1 MDKLIQKL
9 TDRYVLNTHPDV
21 ATTVEQGLI
30 QLSSGIY
37 TEDERFVFELLQ
49 NAVDAFNNQNGNL
62 NIKIVIEGKYI
73 VFMHNGDA
81 FSERDIEGLCDIG
94 NGNKID
100 DIKKIGYKG
109 IGFKSVFMRSTCVTV
124 KSDNSCFKFDKSYW
138 DNYWE
143 KHWNPTFGTKDE
155 RKNYLMPWQIIP
167 IKATPPLEIDTDG
180 YNVITYIRLFDTSA
194 IEQKI
199 GELMSNSQFLLFLKA
214 KNIKM
219 SFAVNDILYNTI
231 TKTTAKEQVILSSN
245 GKEDSRWL
253 IHTNEKV
260 NVPEELRNAINT
272 DLNTPQKLKDAK
284 TFDLSF
290 AIAIGNDGKLKR
302 LPQKDALIYTYLPT
316 SFKFGTDGF
325 PFLVNANFITDAGRL
340 QLHKDSEWNK
350 LIFSKIPYE
359 FLKWVKSLSSNYRNY
374 YEILP
379 QKSYGQSNALEKVF
393 ASEMEKAIESIA
405 FIPQKNDVSKK
416 LLASE
421 AVIDNIEFS
430 EAINPPKL
438 IEHINRTYQRK
449 YTVNNFTFTTK
460 HTRIFSEYGVFV
472 IDKDKIKKLLEDVQ
486 LFEEMTA
493 EYNVKLITFL
503 HDFCVQ
509 NPKEADELTS
519 ILSETK
525 FLLDENNDTRSP
537 NTLYF
542 YTDYK
547 KENELARGIILLNE
561 DVNKAIDKLGLNS
574 WLSRL
579 GVQQL
584 SNLSFIEYLYDN
596 DNYITEENAI
606 EIGKFV
612 FHIYQTEDLFGEVS
626 SYKLGYVKFL
636 SSKGTLKSA
645 KELYLSEK
653 YKPELNIEPLLDED
667 IFISDKYCDTDST
680 AEWKVFLL
688 KMGVKEDLLNYTES
702 IRLHENDYNNRYDKP
717 FFDNIKEYSERYGWI
732 AYSGWTLEKKGYAFN
747 ASIIYY
753 DTFSFLLYCNKYNF
767 SNLVFSKLLSKY
779 NPEDIDVNIRYVEGV
794 TGMIDRTIE
803 HKMLTNLGCNINHF
817 KWVIENCP
825 IVPTVKK
832 DCRKAK
838 DVYSNSI
845 PQINEIAGN
854 YLPIIDIEDCISDS
868 WQTYL
873 GLKNHLTLNDYL
885 FLLSEFVVDT
895 KNVEDNKPKITCI
908 YKKIIELGCLESKKQ
923 RTIIEE
929 WAANNK
935 ILSKENVFMSPSK
948 LSHITIDGFSS
959 KNRVYVGNCQCEDN
973 ILDLLALMRVT
984 IITEDR
990 ISTDYEDKKETKEL
1004 KDILFGKLSPLAL
1017 IAVGEQTDE
1026 VTYRTKKNSIQ
1037 ELIYNT
1043 HFYHC
1048 SNIRL
1053 TYGENNDFIVKT
1065 TFSNKN
1071 EFYYTGNLRPANVE
1085 PLLTPLCEYLD
1096 IKGKERELFIL
1107 FIENFDGIRQ
1117 NLKDKGYNTELLE
1130 KETYAESGTIQTTFS
1145 YTPNETEQERNLIT
1159 GFKGEI
1165 IVFEK
1170 LKEMGYAPKC
1180 LSISSE
1186 NDYDR
1191 KIEMNGK
1198 VYYCKRNYAKYDI
1211 SFTTKKGTK
1220 IFVEVKATTEKKE
1233 SQTNMP
1239 ISYNELSMIEQCN
1252 DINHKHYLL
1261 VRVFGVGQII
1271 QDIYFFDA
1279 YLLGNKTF
1287 TDFIL

>member
-1 MDKLIQKL
+1 MDSLIQKL
-9 TDRYVLNTHPDV
+9 TDRYVLHTHPDV
-21 ATTVEQGLI
+21 ATTVEQSLM

-37 TEDERFVFELLQ
+37 TEDERFIFELIQ
-49 NAVDAFNNQNGNL
+49 NAVDAFNNQNETL
-62 NIKIVIEGKYI
+62 NVRIVIEGEYI
-73 VFMHNGDA
+73 VFMHNGDV

-94 NGNKID
+94 NGNKTD
-100 DIKKIGYKG
+100 DIRKIGYKG

-138 DNYWE
+138 DGYWE
-143 KHWNPTFGTKDE
+143 KHWNPTFGIKDE

-167 IKATPPLEIDTDG
+167 IKTTPPIEINTAG
-180 YNVITYIRLFDTSA
+180 HNVITYIRVSDTSA

-199 GELMSNSQFLLFLKA
+199 GELMSSSQFLLFLRA

-219 SFAVNDILYNTI
+219 SFAVNGHMRNTI

-245 GKEDSRWL
+245 EKEDSRWL
-253 IHTNEKV
+253 IYTNDEV
-260 NVPEELRNAINT
+260 EVELRSAINA
-272 DLNTPQKLKDAK
+272 DSNTPQKLKNAK

-302 LPQKDALIYTYLPT
+302 LSQKDAVIYTYLPT

-359 FLKWVKSLSSNYRNY
+359 FLKWVSSLSTNYRNY

-405 FIPQKNDVSKK
+405 FIPQQNDVSKK

-421 AVIDNIEFS
+421 AIIDKIEFS
-430 EAINPPKL
+430 KAIDPQKL

-449 YTVNNFTFTTK
+449 YTINNFTFSVRY
-460 HTRIFSEYGVFV
+460 TRIFSEYGVFI
-472 IDKDKIKKLLEDVQ
+472 IDKDKVKKLLEDVQ
-486 LFEEMTA
+486 LFEGMTA
-493 EYNVKLITFL
+493 DYDVKLIRFL

-525 FLLDENNDTRSP
+525 FLLDENEDAQSP

-547 KENELARGIILLNE
+547 EENKLAKDILLLNE
-561 DVNKAIDKLGLNS
+561 DVNKTIDKLGLTN
-574 WLSRL
+574 WLSQL

-584 SNLSFIEYLYDN
+584 SNLSFIEYLYKN

-612 FHIYQTEDLFGEVS
+612 FHIYQTEDLFGEIP
-626 SYKLGYVKFL
+626 SYKLSCVKFL
-636 SSKGTLKSA
+636 STKGCLKSA

-653 YKPELNIEPLLDED
+653 YKPELNIEPFLDED
-667 IFISDKYCDTDST
+667 FFISEQYCEETSS

-688 KMGVKEDLLNYTES
+688 KMGIKEDISNNTEVVE
-702 IRLHENDYNNRYDKP
+702 LYKNDYDNRYDKP
-717 FFDNIKEYSERYGWI
+717 FFENIKKYSEKYKWVS
-732 AYSGWTLEKKGYAFN
+732 YEGWTLANGGYSFCAN
-747 ASIIYY
+747 RIYY
-753 DTFSFLLYCNKYNF
+753 NTFSFLTYCNSYHF
-767 SNLVFSKLLSKY
+767 SKLVFSKLLSRY
-779 NPEDIDVNIRYVEGV
+779 NPQEIGTNVGYVSGY
-794 TGMIDRTIE
+794 TGLIDRTIG
-803 HKMLTNLGCNINHF
+803 HSMLTDLDCNINHF

-825 IVPTVKK
+825 IVPTVKQ

-845 PQINEIAGN
+845 PQIEEIAGN
-854 YLPIIDIEDCISDS
+854 YLPIIDIEDNISDS
-868 WQTYL
+868 WLTYL
-873 GLKNHLTLNDYL
+873 GLKNYLALNDYL
-885 FLLSEFVVDT
+885 FLLTEFAADT
-895 KNVEDNKPKITCI
+895 KNVEDNKDRITCI
-908 YKKIIELGCLESKKQ
+908 YQKIVESGCLETEVQ
-923 RTIIEE
+923 RTEIKE
-929 WAANNK
+929 WSANNK

-948 LSHITIDGFSS
+948 LNHITIDGFNS
-959 KNRVYVGNCQCEDN
+959 KNRVYIGNCLHKDK
-973 ILDLLALMRVT
+973 IIDLLSLMGVT
-984 IITEDR
+984 IITGDR
-990 ISTDYEDKKETKEL
+990 ISTNYEEKEEAKEL
-1004 KDILFGKLSPLAL
+1004 RDILFEKLSPLAL
-1017 IAVGEQTDE
+1017 IAAGEQADE
-1026 VTYRTKKNSIQ
+1026 VTYKTKKASMQ
-1037 ELIYNT
+1037 ELLHNT

-1048 SNIRL
+1048 SNIKL
-1053 TYGENNDFIVKT
+1053 TYGEDNDFIVKT

-1085 PLLTPLCEYLD
+1085 PLLTPLCKYLN
-1096 IKGKERELFIL
+1096 ITGKERELFIL
-1107 FIENFDGIRQ
+1107 FIENFDGICQ
-1117 NLKDKGYNTELLE
+1117 NLRDKGYNIDLLE
-1130 KETYAESGTIQTTFS
+1130 TDTYSESGTIQTTFS
-1145 YTPNETEQERNLIT
+1145 YLPNETEQERNLIT

-1186 NDYDR
+1186 DDYDR

-1198 VYYCKRNYAKYDI
+1198 VYYCKINYEKYDI
-1211 SFTTKKGTK
+1211 LFTTKRGTK
-1220 IFVEVKATTEKKE
+1220 IFVEVKATTRKKE
-1233 SQTNMP
+1233 QQTNMP
-1239 ISYNELSMIEQCN
+1239 ISYNELSMIEQCYEN
-1252 DINHKHYLL
+1252 NPKRYLL
-1261 VRVFGVGQII
+1261 ARVFGVEQTI
-1271 QDIYFFDA
+1271 QDIYLFDA
-1279 YLLGNKTF
+1279 YLFGDTTLMNT
-1287 TDFIL
+1287 L

>member
-9 TDRYVLNTHPDV
+9 TDRYVLHTHPDV
-21 ATTVEQGLI
+21 ATTVEQSLI

-37 TEDERFVFELLQ
+37 TEDERFIFELLQ
-49 NAVDAFNNQNGNL
+49 NAVDAFNNHNGTL
-62 NIKIVIEGKYI
+62 DVKIVIEGQYI
-73 VFMHNGDA
+73 VFMHNGDV
-81 FSERDIEGLCDIG
+81 FSERDMEGLCDIG
-94 NGNKID
+94 NGNKTD
-100 DIKKIGYKG
+100 DITKIGYKG

-124 KSDNSCFKFDKSYW
+124 KSANSCFKFDKSYW
-138 DNYWE
+138 DGYWE
-143 KHWNPTFGTKDE
+143 KHWNPTFGTKNE

-167 IKATPPLEIDTDG
+167 IKTTPPIETNTAG
-180 YNVITYIRLFDTSA
+180 YNVITYMHVFDTSA

-199 GELMSNSQFLLFLKA
+199 AELMSGSQFLLFLRA

-219 SFAVNDILYNTI
+219 SFAVNGHMCNTI
-231 TKTTAKEQVILSSN
+231 TKTTVKEQVILSSN

-253 IHTNEKV
+253 IYTNEKV
-260 NVPEELRNAINT
+260 NVPEELRNAINA
-272 DLNTPQKLKDAK
+272 DSNTPQKLKNAK

-290 AIAIGNDGKLKR
+290 AIAIGNDGRLKC
-302 LPQKDALIYTYLPT
+302 LPQKDAVIYTYLPT

-350 LIFSKIPYE
+350 LIFSKIPSE
-359 FLKWVKSLSSNYRNY
+359 FLMWVKVLSTDYKNY
-374 YEILP
+374 YDILP

-405 FIPQKNDVSKK
+405 FIPQQNDISKK

-421 AVIDNIEFS
+421 AIIDRIGFS
-430 EAINPPKL
+430 EAINPLKL

-449 YTVNNFTFTTK
+449 YTINNFTFTIR

-472 IDKDKIKKLLEDVQ
+472 IDKDKVKKLLEDVQ
-486 LFEEMTA
+486 LFEGMTV
-493 EYNVKLITFL
+493 EYDVKLITFL

-509 NPKEADELTS
+509 NPKDADELIS

-525 FLLDENNDTRSP
+525 FLLDENKNAQSP

-547 KENELARGIILLNE
+547 EENELASGILLLNE
-561 DVNKAIDKLGLNS
+561 DVNKAIDKLGLIG
-574 WLSRL
+574 WLSKL

-584 SNLSFIEYLYDN
+584 SNLSFIEYLYKN

-612 FHIYQTEDLFGEVS
+612 FHIYQTEDLFGEIP

-636 SSKGTLKSA
+636 STKGSLKSA
-645 KELYLSEK
+645 KKLYLSEK

-667 IFISDKYCDTDST
+667 IFISDKYCDVSSV

-688 KMGVKEDLLNYTES
+688 KMGAKEDISNYTES
-702 IRLHENDYNNRYDKP
+702 IRLHENCYNNRYDKP
-717 FFDNIKEYSERYGWI
+717 FFDNIKEQSERYEWI
-732 AYSGWTLEKKGYAFN
+732 AYYGWTLEKKGYAFN
-747 ASIIYY
+747 ANVIYY

-767 SNLVFSKLLSKY
+767 SILVFSKLLSRY
-779 NPEDIDVNIRYVEGV
+779 NPEDIGVNVRYVAGF
-794 TGMIDRTIE
+794 TGMIERSIE
-803 HKMLTNLGCNINHF
+803 YIDLGCNINHF

-825 IVPTVKK
+825 VVPTVKK

-845 PQINEIAGN
+845 PQIKEIAGN

-873 GLKNHLTLNDYL
+873 GLKNHLTLDDYL
-885 FLLSEFVVDT
+885 FLLTEFVVDS
-895 KNVEDNKPKITCI
+895 KNVEDNKTKITCI
-908 YKKIIELGCLESKKQ
+908 YQKIIELDCLKSKVQ
-923 RTIIEE
+923 RTLIKE

-935 ILSKENVFMSPSK
+935 ILSKENVFMSPSE

-959 KNRVYVGNCQCEDN
+959 KNRVYVGNCQYKDK
-973 ILDLLALMRVT
+973 ILDLLALMGVT

-990 ISTDYEDKKETKEL
+990 ISTDYEEKEETKEL

-1017 IAVGEQTDE
+1017 IAAGEQTDE

-1037 ELIYNT
+1037 ELLYNT

-1053 TYGENNDFIVKT
+1053 TYGEDYDFIVKT

-1085 PLLTPLCEYLD
+1085 PLLTPLCKYLN

-1107 FIENFDGIRQ
+1107 FIEDFDGIRQ
-1117 NLKDKGYNTELLE
+1117 NLRDKGYNTDLLE
-1130 KETYAESGTIQTTFS
+1130 TETYAESGTIQTTFS
-1145 YTPNETEQERNLIT
+1145 YTPSETEQERNLIT

-1170 LKEMGYAPKC
+1170 FKEMGYTPKC
-1180 LSISSE
+1180 PSISSE

-1191 KIEMNGK
+1191 RIEMNGK
-1198 VYYCKRNYAKYDI
+1198 VYYCKINYEKYDI
-1211 SFTTKKGTK
+1211 SFTTKKGTEV
-1220 IFVEVKATTEKKE
+1220 FVEVKATTGEKE
-1233 SQTNMP
+1233 RQTNMP

-1252 DINHKHYLL
+1252 DNNHRRYLL
-1261 VRVFGVGQII
+1261 ARVFGVGQTI
-1271 QDIYFFDA
+1271 QDIYLFDA
-1279 YLLGNKTF
+1279 YLLGDT
-1287 TDFIL
+1287 TLMDTL

>member
-1 MDKLIQKL
+1 MNKLIKKL
-9 TDRYVLNTHPDV
+9 TDRYVLHTHPDV
-21 ATTVEQGLI
+21 ATTVEQSLI

-37 TEDERFVFELLQ
+37 TEDERFIFELLQ
-49 NAVDAFNNQNGNL
+49 NAVDAFNNQNEIL
-62 NIKIVIEGKYI
+62 DVKIVIDGQYI
-73 VFMHNGDA
+73 VFMHNGDV
-81 FSERDIEGLCDIG
+81 FSERDMEGLCDIG
-94 NGNKID
+94 NGNKTD

-124 KSDNSCFKFDKSYW
+124 KSNNSCFKFDKSYW
-138 DNYWE
+138 DGYWE
-143 KHWNPTFGTKDE
+143 KHWNSIFGIKDE
-155 RKNYLMPWQIIP
+155 RKNYMMPWQIIP
-167 IKATPPLEIDTDG
+167 IKATPPIETNTAG
-180 YNVITYIRLFDTSA
+180 YNVITYMHVYDTSA

-199 GELMSNSQFLLFLKA
+199 SELMSSSQFLLFLRA

-219 SFAVNDILYNTI
+219 SFAVNGHTCNTI
-231 TKTTAKEQVILSSN
+231 TKTTVKKQVILSSN
-245 GKEDSRWL
+245 EKEDSRWL
-253 IHTNEKV
+253 IYTNDEVK
-260 NVPEELRNAINT
+260 VPEELRNAINA
-272 DLNTPQKLKDAK
+272 DSNTPQKLKNAK

-302 LPQKDALIYTYLPT
+302 LSPKDAVIYTYLPT

-350 LIFSKIPYE
+350 LIFSKIPSE
-359 FLKWVKSLSSNYRNY
+359 FLMWVKGLSTDYKNY

-393 ASEMEKAIESIA
+393 ASEMEKAIENIA
-405 FIPQKNDVSKK
+405 FIPQQNNASKK

-421 AVIDNIEFS
+421 AIIDKIEFS
-430 EAINPPKL
+430 KAVNPQKL

-449 YTVNNFTFTTK
+449 YTINNFTFSVRY
-460 HTRIFSEYGVFV
+460 TRIFSEYGVF
-472 IDKDKIKKLLEDVQ
+472 ILDKDKVKKLLEDVL
-486 LFEEMTA
+486 LFEGMTVD
-493 EYNVKLITFL
+493 YNVQLITFL
-503 HDFCVQ
+503 HDFCFQ
-509 NPKEADELTS
+509 NPKDADELTS
-519 ILSETK
+519 VLSETK
-525 FLLDENNDTRSP
+525 FLLDEDEIAQSP
-537 NTLYF
+537 NILYF
-542 YTDYK
+542 NTDYK
-547 KENELARGIILLNE
+547 EENELASGILLLNE
-561 DVNKAIDKLGLNS
+561 DVNKAIDKLGLNG
-574 WLSRL
+574 WLSQL

-584 SNLSFIEYLYDN
+584 SNLSFIEYLYKN

-612 FHIYQTEDLFGEVS
+612 FHIYQTEDLFGEIS

-636 SSKGTLKSA
+636 SSKGSLKSA

-667 IFISDKYCDTDST
+667 IFISDKYCDIASA

-702 IRLHENDYNNRYDKP
+702 IRLHENDYNNRYDKS
-717 FFDNIKEYSERYGWI
+717 FFNNIKEYSERYKWITYNGWALDKGDYSFY
-732 AYSGWTLEKKGYAFN
+732 AYV
-747 ASIIYY
+747 IYY
-753 DTFSFLLYCNKYNF
+753 DTFSFLIYCDKYNF

-779 NPEDIDVNIRYVEGV
+779 NPEDIDVNIRYVKGF

-803 HKMLTNLGCNINHF
+803 QKKLTDLGCNINHF

-825 IVPTVKK
+825 VVPTVKK

-845 PQINEIAGN
+845 PQIKEIAGN

-885 FLLSEFVVDT
+885 FLLTEFVVDT
-895 KNVEDNKPKITCI
+895 KNIEDNKTKITCI
-908 YKKIIELGCLESKKQ
+908 YKKIIELGCLESKEQK
-923 RTIIEE
+923 TIIKE

-935 ILSKENVFMSPSK
+935 ILSKEDGFMSPSE

-959 KNRVYVGNCQCEDN
+959 KNRVYVGNCQYEDK

-984 IITEDR
+984 IITRDR
-990 ISTDYEDKKETKEL
+990 ISIDYEEKEETTEL
-1004 KDILFGKLSPLAL
+1004 KDMLFGKLSPLAL
-1017 IAVGEQTDE
+1017 IAAGEQTDE
-1026 VTYRTKKNSIQ
+1026 VTYRAQKKSIQ
-1037 ELIYNT
+1037 ELLCNT

-1053 TYGENNDFIVKT
+1053 TYGEGNDFIVKT
-1065 TFSNKN
+1065 TFSNIN

-1085 PLLTPLCEYLD
+1085 PLLTPLCKYLN

-1117 NLKDKGYNTELLE
+1117 NLRDKGYNTDLLE
-1130 KETYAESGTIQTTFS
+1130 TETYAESGTIQTTFS
-1145 YTPNETEQERNLIT
+1145 YTPSETEQERNLIT

-1198 VYYCKRNYAKYDI
+1198 VYYCKINYENYDI
-1211 SFTTKKGTK
+1211 SFTTKKGTEV
-1220 IFVEVKATTEKKE
+1220 FVEVKATTVKKE
-1233 SQTNMP
+1233 RQTNMP

-1252 DINHKHYLL
+1252 DINRKRYLL

-1279 YLLGNKTF
+1279 YLLDNKTIID
-1287 TDFIL
+1287 TW